1 MEDLDE
7 LVFNEIRKLKTDPLY
22 THKSESDKGNEAE
35 LIRSKISK
43 IDSQMS
49 KLMELYSM
57 DQIPVNMLQDKIQ
70 SLGEN
75 KTALIKELDKI
86 KNPDMSKSDVLE
98 MLSTFDEVLKNGSFD
113 DIRFLIT
120 TLIKR
125 IDLNDEDVTIH
136 WNF

>member
-1 MEDLDE
+1 M
-7 LVFNEIRKLKTDPLY
+7 
-22 THKSESDKGNEAE
+22 
-35 LIRSKISK
+35 
-43 IDSQMS
+43 
-49 KLMELYSM
+49 
-57 DQIPVNMLQDKIQ
+57 QDKIQ